1 MENISGHG
9 TSITIIAV
17 NSFPVGFS
25 LTKLADDVDPI
36 SHKEVVTNGYKKLID
51 GSLFFYSQTAPIEV
65 EVSVVPGSEDDI
77 NCKILLQA
85 QKGGLQIIPLPDIT
99 TMIINYPNGRVM
111 LTNGSIVSGPLL
123 DSISDT
129 ARKKSNTYTFVFAN
143 FAGMQ
148 SGKELAITG
157 LREVLSLF

>member
-1 MENISGHG
+1 MENIGGHG
-9 TSITIIAV
+9 TSITIVAL
-17 NSFPVGFS
+17 NSFPVGFQ

-36 SHKEVVTNGYKKLID
+36 SHKEVTTNGYKKLID

-65 EVSVVPGSEDDI
+65 SVSVVPGSDDDI

-99 TMIINYPNGRVM
+99 TMIITYPKGRVL

-123 DSISDT
+123 DSIADT

-148 SGKELAITG
+148 NGKETITTV
-157 LREVLSLF
+157 LREAMSFF

>member
-1 MENISGHG
+1 MQDIGGHG
-9 TSITIIAV
+9 TSITIVAT
-17 NSFPVGFS
+17 NSFPVGFQ
-25 LTKLADDVDPI
+25 LTQLADDVDPI
-36 SHKEVVTNGYKKLID
+36 SHKEVSTNGYRKLID
-51 GSLFFYSQTAPIEV
+51 GGLFFYSQTAPIEV
-65 EVSVVPGSEDDI
+65 SVSVIPGSDDDI
-77 NCKILLQA
+77 NCKILLQS

-123 DSISDT
+123 DSIADT

-148 SGKELAITG
+148 NGKEIAITA
-157 LREVLSLF
+157 LREVVSLF